1 MQQCVHLSHRF
12 ESLPVQDSSTALLS
26 TLLTHSNMV
35 LPVQAPPPAASK
47 RRLSWWLAAWLMNLQ
62 FVLHFPT
69 AALGQN
75 TNFTFH
81 DFGNLENLTLVDDA
95 EPYDDSV
102 FLNSV
107 GVAALARTCG
117 KVVFQ
122 ERVRLLQN
130 ASESPTGST
139 KVASFSTAFTFSMAT
154 LSQTALKLQD
164 GEFIN
169 CSNGGDGLVFLISAE
184 NVTQGAPGAS
194 LCTIPETDD
203 GMSSN
208 HMFSVEFDTCR
219 NTYLNY
225 NDPSNNHVGVN
236 VNSLSS
242 LQTYNLCPNSSTDCS
257 YLVTGADFSAWI
269 DFDGD
274 NRTLEVRFANG
285 SIATDN
291 VTRPLT
297 PIMPALHLPDIDTVF
312 LENMYVGFASSVS
325 SCNQV
330 NRIKAWT
337 FSSSGM
343 PALSDAPVVAT
354 VPSKKSGA
362 CRIEVVIV
370 ISVVYAASVLSLLV
384 FIIHLWRLLREK
396 LRRRRGYGEV
406 FDQTVMWPREFRYKE
421 LEAATDGFDDGL
433 VLGSGGFGTVYKGRL
448 LDGEVVA
455 VKRMKRCESGA
466 SEFAAEIGVISQIRH
481 RNLVRIL
488 GWCRE
493 GDEQLIVYEYVPNG
507 DLHKWLF
514 SESKAAELTWEMRY
528 NILRGL
534 AAALAYLHEEWAQC
548 VVHRDVKASNVL
560 LDGVFNARLADFGL
574 ARLVDHGAVPRST
587 ALAGTLGYL
596 APELPRT
603 MKATKKSDVYSFG
616 VLALEVACGRPVY
629 DARSGAAEEARLIT
643 DFVWAAHE
651 RGDAVGAADARLRG
665 EVNAAEARVV
675 LAVGLL
681 CCHPEPD
688 ARPSMRLVHQCIVG
702 EAVPPPL
709 PPSRPADPVDDEL
722 GSNLLAFDAVSTRW

>member
-1 MQQCVHLSHRF
+1 MEYLLVRA
-12 ESLPVQDSSTALLS
+12 SLDASTGSWLRWVAVCLF
-26 TLLTHSNMV
+26 TH
-35 LPVQAPPPAASK
+35 
-47 RRLSWWLAAWLMNLQ
+47 
-62 FVLHFPT
+62 FIVLHSLANFQ
-69 AALGQN
+69 AALSQN
-75 TNFTFH
+75 TNFNFQ
-81 DFGNLENLTLVDDA
+81 DFGSNLNNLTLLDDA
-95 EPYDDSV
+95 EPYDNSI

-107 GVAALARTCG
+107 GVATLEPSCG
-117 KVVFQ
+117 KVIFQ

-130 ASESPTGST
+130 GSESSNRST
-139 KVASFSTAFTFSMAT
+139 TVASFSTAFTFSMAT
-154 LSQTALKLQD
+154 LAINALKRD
-164 GEFIN
+164 GVVLN
-169 CSNGGDGLVFLISAE
+169 CTNGGDGLVFFFSVDNI
-184 NVTQGAPGAS
+184 TQGAPGAS
-194 LCTIPETDD
+194 LCTISDAKDD
-203 GMSSN
+203 GKTTN
-208 HMFSVEFDTCR
+208 HMFSVEFDTYM
-219 NTYLNY
+219 NDYPPF
-225 NDPSNNHVGVN
+225 NDPSNNHIGVN
-236 VNSLSS
+236 LNSLHS
-242 LQTYNLCPNSSTDCS
+242 LQTHSFCTNSKKCG

-269 DFDGD
+269 DFYGD
-274 NRTLEVRFANG
+274 NRTLEVRFATG
-285 SIATDN
+285 SITEG
-291 VTRPLT
+291 VKRPLT
-297 PIMPALHLPDIDTVF
+297 PIMPALHLPEIDSVF
-312 LENMYVGFASSVS
+312 LEYMYVGIAGSVYG
-325 SCNQV
+325 CNQV
-330 NRIKAWT
+330 TQVKAWE

-343 PALSDAPVVAT
+343 PKLPAGPLAS
-354 VPSKKSGA
+354 VPSSASVYSGK
-362 CRIEVVIV
+362 RGKNEVVVV

-384 FIIHLWRLLREK
+384 IILLLWCLLREK
-396 LRRRRGYGEV
+396 PSRLRGYGEV

-722 GSNLLAFDAVSTRW
+722 GSNLLAFDAVSRLSTPTTTW